1 LISGDDIK
9 RVKLQLA
16 SPSTMVGWSHG
27 EVTES
32 ETINYRTH
40 RAERGGLYAEEL
52 FGPENDYECGCG
64 KYKGKKYEGITC
76 EKCHVLVTD
85 SSVRRVNMGHIS
97 LASPVIHFWF
107 LKGVSSLLSR
117 LLGMKKK
124 ELQRIAYYETEP
136 LEASLWVVT
145 SSDCKEVRPGETLYE
160 HEVDILSKVF
170 PFSVEPA
177 YFVADAPAVV
187 AEEGGRVTIEE
198 RRLTSGEKVR
208 VIVVGSQEYPVSAEA
223 EIKVEDGDEIDS
235 QTLLA
240 ERPVG
245 DVCAKTAFE
254 MLVDRYGPDVSGEVL
269 DQESL
274 DSLIFL
280 VTRVRD
286 QSIGLAL
293 GDRLN
298 YLERRAYDRVHP
310 NGFVALTG
318 AAGVKGLLESLDMDE
333 LHDALTEEL
342 RRETAVGNQRR
353 LIRRLEVVDQL
364 RSSGNSAQDMVLDV
378 IPVLPPALRPMIQL
392 EGGKFATTD
401 LNDLYR
407 RIINRNNRLK
417 KLIDMGAPEV
427 ILRNERRMLQEA
439 VDALIHN
446 EKKENPIRGRDNRP
460 LKSLSERIHGKHG
473 RLRRNLLG
481 RRVDYSGRAVIVV
494 DPKLRLS
501 QCGLPKKMA
510 LELFKPFILHHL
522 ETTTFSDF
530 DEIKNRA
537 LRGEMPEVW
546 DILEKLIKRHPVLLN
561 RAPTL
566 HRLSMQAFEPIL
578 VDGEAIHIHPLVC
591 PPYNADFDGDQMAVH
606 LPLSE
611 EAIEEARTL
620 MSAPRNIL
628 SPSSGEPMS
637 LPTQDPVYAYYY
649 LTLID
654 EDGLG
659 AGKAFRDLDEARR
672 ANEEGFLGLHSPVRI
687 RIDGLIVE
695 TTLGRAELNAVVPE
709 EIRDYSI
716 VMDRRAIRHLVMEC
730 YHRFGWERAAEL
742 LDNLKDLGFRYATR
756 AGLTI
761 SLPDCLIPEEK
772 EEIVKQ
778 SYSAVRRIN
787 RMHEMGLA
795 TDDERR
801 LAVIRIWRRTVD
813 DMEAVTMANLR
824 SHRFNPVYGMVTSGA
839 RGGPDQVKQLCGMR
853 GPMAGPSGEII
864 EMPVI
869 SNFREGLDMME
880 YFISTHGG
888 RKGAADTALKTADSG
903 YLTRRLVDAAS
914 DTIVKEHDCGT
925 TQGASIDPLR
935 YSKADVME
943 TIAERIYGR
952 VTSRPVVD
960 PSTGDVLVEAGQWIT
975 KGVAEMLDQLQATLP
990 LKGRKALQLLGGTK
1004 SVADVADAQT
1014 GQVLVQA
1021 DEMLTPRIIDA
1032 LRQAKIEEI
1041 TVRPQIV
1048 IRSPLVCET
1057 INGVCQLCYG
1067 FDMSNHRPVELG
1079 TAVGVIAA
1087 QSVGEPG
1094 TQLTMRTFH
1103 TGGVAGEDIT
1113 QGLPRAEELFEARK
1127 TIKSAQAGMSPLAGH
1142 VDSVSPLADGRDR
1155 VEILG
1160 ELRQIRVPTVLCRA
1174 EKGDGTSAA
1183 ELLEVKS
1190 PCAGVA
1196 YLVET
1201 EGRRELVVID
1211 TASGDRAYLL
1221 PAGAVPVVADGD
1233 RVEAESALTERF
1245 HIEPRMADRAGKIVV
1260 PEGKGRTF
1268 LLVGRDGEEKEYE
1281 IPYGARLMVEP
1292 GAAVSEGD
1300 QLTSRSKPTF
1310 LAADAEGTVMRVD
1323 DRILVYNPDGHF
1335 LRVPLTADVLSEKG
1349 HGERVRDGERL
1360 VRLELPAA
1368 DSYHVEKVKAEGDV
1382 TIVDLRP
1389 RSGVE
1394 IDQMATV
1401 RPGDKVKEGDLLTKG
1416 VVAPHALM
1424 ETAGVRKTREYL
1436 LSEIH
1441 KVYKAQGVDIN
1452 DKHLEVIIRQ
1462 ILNNVRIVDRGD
1474 SKFLIG
1480 DLVMLEEFQA
1490 EARVLDAWN
1499 QEAERG
1505 RRDAIGEAIAEDV
1518 VAKGELIAPSG
1529 ERLTEE
1535 ILATATRADVPL
1547 LRIRHADEQVEVQ
1560 LQDRKLPIG
1569 ERELLR
1575 ISKAALQTKGWLSA
1589 ASFQRT
1595 TKVLAE
1601 AALRGEVD
1609 DLQGLKP
1616 NIIVGK
1622 RIPAGT
1628 GFPGAPTVKDDAEEP
1643 TEEMLEEAASAQL
1656 TGSPADL

>member
-16 SPSTMVGWSHG
+16 SPSVMVGWSHG
-27 EVTES
+27 EITES

-40 RAERGGLYAEEL
+40 RAERGGLYAEEI

-136 LEASLWVVT
+136 IEASLWMVT
-145 SSDCKEVRPGETLYE
+145 TSDCKEVRPGETLYVQ
-160 HEVDILSKVF
+160 EVDILSGA
-170 PFSVEPA
+170 FSFAVELA
-177 YFVADAPAVV
+177 YFVADAPSVSAGE
-187 AEEGGRVTIEE
+187 AGRVTIEE

-208 VIVVGSQEYPVSAEA
+208 AVVVGTQEYPIAGDVELL
-223 EIKVEDGDEIDS
+223 VEDGDEIEAG
-235 QTLLA
+235 TLIA

-245 DVCAKTAFE
+245 DVCAKTTFE
-254 MLVDRYGPDVSGEVL
+254 MLVDRYGDDVSGEPL
-269 DQESL
+269 DREIL
-274 DSLIFL
+274 DSLVFL

-286 QSIGLAL
+286 KATGLKL

-298 YLERRAYDRVHP
+298 YLEKRAYERVYP
-310 NGFVALTG
+310 NGLVALTG
-318 AAGVKGLLESLDMDE
+318 AAGVKGLLESLDLDE
-333 LHDALTEEL
+333 LHEDLTDEL

-364 RSSGNSAQDMVLDV
+364 RGSGNNPPDMVLDV
-378 IPVLPPALRPMIQL
+378 IPVLPPSLRPMIQL

-494 DPKLRLS
+494 DPSLKLD

-510 LELFKPFILHHL
+510 LELFKPFILHYL

-546 DILEKLIKRHPVLLN
+546 DILEKLIGKHPVLLN

-566 HRLSMQAFEPIL
+566 HRLSMQAFEPVL

-620 MSAPRNIL
+620 MAAPRNIL
-628 SPSSGEPMS
+628 SPASGEPLS
-637 LPTQDPVYAYYY
+637 LPTQDPVFAYYY
-649 LTLID
+649 LTLLD
-654 EDGLG
+654 EEGKG
-659 AGKAFRDLDEARR
+659 SGKAFRDLDEARR
-672 ANEEGFLGLHSPVRI
+672 AHEEGHLDLHSPVKI
-687 RIDGLIVE
+687 RLDGERVE
-695 TTLGRAELNAVVPE
+695 TTLGRAELNAVLPPE
-709 EIRDYSI
+709 IQDYGR
-716 VMDRRAIRHLVMEC
+716 VMDRRAIRSLVMEC
-730 YHRFGWERAAEL
+730 YHRFGWARASAL

-772 EEIVKQ
+772 EEIIKQ

-801 LAVIRIWRRTVD
+801 HAVIRIWRRTVD
-813 DMEAVTMANLR
+813 DMEEATMSNLR
-824 SHRFNPVYGMVTSGA
+824 RHRFNPVYGMVTSGA

-853 GPMAGPSGEII
+853 GPMAGPSGEIL

-914 DTIVKEHDCGT
+914 DTIVKEMDCGT
-925 TQGASIDPLR
+925 SQGVAVDPLR
-935 YSKADVME
+935 YSKDDIME

-952 VTSRPVVD
+952 VTSQPVID
-960 PSTGDVLVEAGQWIT
+960 PASGEVVVEADQWIG
-975 KGVAEMLDQLQATLP
+975 KELAERLGSLEATVTP
-990 LKGRKALQLLGGTK
+990 KRGKTSELLVGTK
-1004 SVADVADAQT
+1004 SVGEIVDPST
-1014 GQVLVQA
+1014 GQVLVQV
-1021 DEMLTPRIIDA
+1021 DETLTPRLVDA
-1032 LRQAKIEEI
+1032 IRHAKVKKI

-1048 IRSPLVCET
+1048 IRSPLVCES

-1067 FDMSNHRPVELG
+1067 FDMSTHRPVELG

-1127 TIKSAQAGMSPLAGH
+1127 TMKSAEAGMSPLDGH
-1142 VDSVSPLADGRDR
+1142 VESVTAQADGTDR
-1155 VEILG
+1155 VAILG
-1160 ELRQIRVPTVLCRA
+1160 EARQVRIPTLLVRA
-1174 EKGDGTSAA
+1174 EKGVDAAA
-1183 ELLEVKS
+1183 EDLMDARS
-1190 PCAGVA
+1190 PCAGEV
-1196 YLVET
+1196 YQLERDGHREMLV
-1201 EGRRELVVID
+1201 LD
-1211 TASGDRAYLL
+1211 TSAGDRAYEL
-1221 PAGAVPVVADGD
+1221 PPGAVAAVSDGD
-1233 RVEAESALTERF
+1233 TVETDQALTGRF
-1245 HIEPRMADRAGKIVV
+1245 NIEPRIADRAGKIVV
-1260 PEGKGRTF
+1260 PEDKDRTF
-1268 LLVGRDGEEKEYE
+1268 LLVGTDGEHREYE
-1281 IPYGARLMVEP
+1281 IPYGARMMVDP
-1292 GAAVSEGD
+1292 GTKVSVGD
-1300 QLTSRSKPTF
+1300 QLTSRSKPIF
-1310 LAADAEGTVMRVD
+1310 IAAEAEGTVLRLD
-1323 DRILVYNPDGHF
+1323 DRVIVYNPQGRF
-1335 LRVPLTADVLSEKG
+1335 ARFPLTTDTVANKG
-1349 HGERVRDGERL
+1349 SGERVREGERL
-1360 VRLELPAA
+1360 LGLELPAG
-1368 DSYHVEKVKAEGDV
+1368 DSFFVESVKAEDGV
-1382 TIVDLRP
+1382 TLVELRP
-1389 RSGVE
+1389 RSTVE
-1394 IDQMATV
+1394 IDQMAMV
-1401 RPGDKVKEGDLLTKG
+1401 RQGDKVKEGDLLTKG
-1416 VVAPHALM
+1416 VVAPHALL

-1436 LSEIH
+1436 LTEIH

-1474 SKFLIG
+1474 SRFLIG
-1480 DLVMLEEFQA
+1480 DLVMLEEFQH
-1490 EARVLDAWN
+1490 ETHELARWN
-1499 QEAERG
+1499 EEVARE
-1505 RRDAIGEAIAEDV
+1505 RRDALGMTIAEDV
-1518 VAKGELIAPSG
+1518 VAGALQIARAG
-1529 ERLTEE
+1529 DALTED
-1535 ILATATRADVPL
+1535 ILAAATRAGVPSL
-1547 LRIRHADEQVEVQ
+1547 WIRRADDQGEIR
-1560 LQDRKLPIG
+1560 LQDRKLPVG

-1609 DLQGLKP
+1609 ELDGLKP

-1628 GFPGAPTVKDDAEEP
+1628 GFPNRPATSEQETEEP
-1643 TEEMLEEAASAQL
+1643 SEAQSEGQL
-1656 TGSPADL
+1656 TGSPSDL